1 VFGGSFNP
9 IHFGH
14 LLVADEIAELLAL
27 DRILFVPAASPPH
40 KPAAEL
46 APAAHRFEMT
56 RRAVGEH
63 PKFEVSDV
71 ELERSGPSYTV
82 DTLEALRGRGDLHLL
97 IGSET
102 FLDLLS
108 WREPRR
114 VAALAR
120 LIVVPR
126 SGNAF
131 DPEGPLAQKVL
142 KELGLGHFDA
152 PSAGAQTSYPLA
164 SPPAAARQTP
174 PLSPSPRT
182 PILAP
187 VASLPISGSDLRKR
201 AREGRSLVYRMPLAV
216 VAYIR
221 EHGLYRDPA

>member
-27 DRILFVPAASPPH
+27 DRVLFVPAASPPH
-40 KPAAEL
+40 KPASEL

-56 RRAVGEH
+56 KRAVAEH
-63 PKFEVSDV
+63 PRFEVSDV
-71 ELERSGPSYTV
+71 ELRRSGPSYTV
-82 DTLEALRGRGDLHLL
+82 DTLEALRERGDLRLL

-114 VAALAR
+114 LAALAR
-120 LIVVPR
+120 LVVVPR
-126 SGNAF
+126 AGNGF

-142 KELGLGHFDA
+142 SELALGRFVA
-152 PSAGAQTSYPLA
+152 PARGGAEPG
-164 SPPAAARQTP
+164 
-174 PLSPSPRT
+174 
-182 PILAP
+182 PILAAA
-187 VASLPISGSDLRKR
+187 ASLPISGSDLRKR
-201 AREGRSLVYRMPLAV
+201 AREGRSLAYRMPLAV